1 MKRLVVVLGILGLVY
16 AVALPSA
23 SAGVLWQP
31 DLSKGKLDPPAGSTL
46 FTQGVNDATKG
57 ADDTTKNDPGIKP
70 FVVLTDKDV
79 DNVFDNSCSCN
90 KGAGWLDNGDSDGT
104 TTHDVATDAT
114 EKTYATML
122 LTGDPKWAD
131 VGMQCKMDV
140 YNQNTGAWGIVLRAT
155 PKTKPDDPDSFY
167 LFEYRSAGGSD
178 ASADVLLDAE
188 VRDGI
193 KGCGVPVKDRDND
206 TDEIVCVR
214 IMKIV
219 KGKWTM
225 LAQQD
230 AATSSV
236 YIPRLNRQ
244 GVDHDVSTDPS
255 NDGNGTDALTG
266 YYFRFTAKG
275 NVLTGYL
282 SKDGK
287 KFDQVLQAT
296 DNDLTA
302 GQVGFFHYDYRPLT
316 KEIEVDDTP

>member
-16 AVALPSA
+16 AVALPAA

-31 DLSKGKLDPPAGSTL
+31 DLSKGKLDPPAGSTIY
-46 FTQGVNDATKG
+46 TQGVNDATKG
-57 ADDTTKNDPGIKP
+57 ADDTTKNNPGIKP

-90 KGAGWLDNGDSDGT
+90 KAAGWLDNGDSDGT
-104 TTHDVATDAT
+104 TTHDLSEDPT
-114 EKTYATML
+114 EKTYVSML

-131 VGMQCKMDV
+131 VSMQCKMDV
-140 YNQNTGAWGIVLRAT
+140 FNQNTGTWGMVLRAA
-155 PKTKPDDPDSFY
+155 PKTKPDDPDSY
-167 LFEYRSAGGSD
+167 YVLQYRSNGGTD
-178 ASADVLLDAE
+178 EQLDSE
-188 VRDGI
+188 IRDGI
-193 KGCGVPVKDRDND
+193 PPCESTVKNRDD
-206 TDEIVCVR
+206 SDENICLR
-214 IMKIV
+214 ILKVV

-225 LAQQD
+225 LADQG
-230 AATSSV
+230 AANSTV
-236 YIPRLNRQ
+236 HIPRVNRL
-244 GVDHDVSTDPS
+244 GADHDVSTDPS

-282 SKDGK
+282 SKDGQ

-296 DNDLTA
+296 DTDLTA